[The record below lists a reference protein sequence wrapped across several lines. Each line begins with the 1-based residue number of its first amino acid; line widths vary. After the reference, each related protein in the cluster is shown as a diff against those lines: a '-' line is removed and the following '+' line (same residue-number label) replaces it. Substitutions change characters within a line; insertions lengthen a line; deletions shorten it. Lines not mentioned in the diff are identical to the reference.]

1 MSAGLLPDLYAFHSD
16 WLFNSKD
23 RTNSLA
29 SKKGL
34 YTLLLEAVVLPV
46 YAIRDIPRATEI
58 IDTEIIAKEN
68 LLMIIVVHI
77 LWNFPIIGNSYTLKH
92 LRGTLNN
99 YIPNFEIIYYKN
111 LD

>member
-29 SKKGL
+29 SENDL
-34 YTLLLEAVVLPV
+34 NTLLLVAIVLPV

-68 LLMIIVVHI
+68 LLMLIVIYI
-77 LWNFPIIGNSYTLKH
+77 LWNVPIIEN
-92 LRGTLNN
+92 
-99 YIPNFEIIYYKN
+99 
-111 LD
+111 